1 MVILGVLPHSHIYG
15 VLYISHLHT
24 YRGDSI
30 IVLPK
35 FDMQQMLS
43 CVPKYKINILTIVP
57 PIIVAMS
64 KSPDLLK
71 KYDLSSVKIVLSG
84 GAPLAKETINAL
96 LKQYPTWVMRQG
108 YGSTEAAAAVTH
120 TCTQDWWAGSSGS
133 VISGTEVKIY
143 SVDGIEVTVCDQEGE
158 LYVKSPS
165 VIPGYLDD
173 DDATKEIINVDAA
186 GRWLRTGDI
195 GLFRK
200 APSGDEHLF
209 VVDRIKE
216 MIKVKGN
223 QVVPAELEECLLKH
237 PAVADCGVVGVP
249 DERAG
254 ELPRVYVQRSTNA
267 AASLP
272 DAELKKA
279 IFDFVKDQKA
289 RYKWFDGGIVFI
301 DVIPRSPSGKILRR
315 VLRDRKDER
324 IQKL

>member
-1 MVILGVLPHSHIYG
+1 MVILGILPHSHIYG

-35 FDMQQMLS
+35 FDMQAMLS
-43 CVPKYKINILTIVP
+43 CVPQYKINILTIVP

-84 GAPLAKETINAL
+84 GAPLAQETINAL
-96 LKQYPTWVMRQG
+96 LKQYPNWIMRQG

-120 TCTQDWWAGSSGS
+120 TCPQDWWAGSSGS
-133 VISGTEVKIY
+133 VISGTEVKLY
-143 SVDGIEVTVCDQEGE
+143 TTNGTEVEVRDQEGE
-158 LYVKSPS
+158 LWIKSPS
-165 VIPGYLDD
+165 IIPGYLDD
-173 DDATKEIINVDAA
+173 EDATKEIIHEDAD

-200 APSGDEHLF
+200 APSGDDHLF
-209 VVDRIKE
+209 IVDRIKE

-223 QVVPAELEECLLKH
+223 QVVPAEIEECLLKH

-254 ELPRVYVQRSTNA
+254 ELPRAYVQRSNNA

-272 DAELKKA
+272 DARMKAA

-289 RYKWFDGGIVFI
+289 RYKWLEGGIVFI

-315 VLRDRKDER
+315 ILRDRQGDR